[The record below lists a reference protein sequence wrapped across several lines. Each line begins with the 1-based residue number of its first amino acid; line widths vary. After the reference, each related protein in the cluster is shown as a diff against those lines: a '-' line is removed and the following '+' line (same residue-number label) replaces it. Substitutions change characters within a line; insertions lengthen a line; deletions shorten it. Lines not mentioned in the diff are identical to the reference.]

1 MAQSILS
8 RSVAVVKVPPSPFA
22 VGYFPSADEPSR
34 VRQLSLLIFLFL
46 CAAPLGARE
55 GLVRTLDGRLLEGQV
70 RLAPDRIW
78 VVNVA
83 RGLIS
88 AVQFTNLALLSF
100 PTNLLNTTPGELPDE
115 ALPGPWREA
124 DIGPARLP
132 GSTRHEHGTFTV
144 RGAGQSID
152 GEADAFHY
160 VFQRVHGDSEIVAEV
175 ASIQY
180 THPSAKAGL
189 MMRENMGEYSR
200 HVTVALTA
208 RRGGVLQVR
217 ANEHASTESAS
228 ELRIFAPHWLKL
240 KRRANEFTAFTS
252 PNGRVWSPM
261 GRVAVPMAENFYV
274 GLAVSSAHD
283 GMLNW
288 TTFRKVR
295 AAPKLW
301 QDNFAPEV
309 ELISGSVMTGSSLR
323 AEENELILG
332 GGLAAVKIPMSRVAR
347 IIYQPLSG
355 ELAWKTR
362 GSRPGVWVSNGDF
375 FDGEFRG
382 VHERQITLSSVLYG
396 LRTFAIDDEVL
407 AVVVQ
412 PRQLRPASF
421 ELQTSTGATLLA
433 SDVKLGDG
441 ELRLRESALGE
452 VRVPAFE
459 IFELRRR

>member
-1 MAQSILS
+1 M
-8 RSVAVVKVPPSPFA
+8 RH
-22 VGYFPSADEPSR
+22 
-34 VRQLSLLIFLFL
+34 LSLLLVLFL

-70 RLAPDRIW
+70 RLTPERIV

-100 PTNLLNTTPGELPDE
+100 PTNLLNHTVGELPDE

-144 RGAGQSID
+144 RGAGQRID
-152 GEADAFHY
+152 GQADAFHY
-160 VFQRVHGDSEIVAEV
+160 VFQPIHGDSEIVAEV

-180 THPSAKAGL
+180 THPSAQAGL

-217 ANEHASTESAS
+217 AKEHASTESAS
-228 ELRIFAPHWLKL
+228 GLRIFAPHWLKL
-240 KRRANEFTAFTS
+240 KRRTNEFTAFSS
-252 PNGRVWSPM
+252 PNGRVWSPL
-261 GRVAVPMAENFYV
+261 GKVSVPMADNFYV
-274 GLAVSSAHD
+274 GLAVASAHD

-295 AAPKLW
+295 AAPKLG
-301 QDNFAPEV
+301 QDSFVPEV
-309 ELISGSVMTGSSLR
+309 ELISGSVMTGPSVR
-323 AEENELILG
+323 ADKDEIILG
-332 GGLAAVKIPMSRVAR
+332 GGPAAVKIPVPRVAR
-347 IIYQPLSG
+347 ITCQPLSD

-362 GSRPGVWVSNGDF
+362 VSRPGVWVSNGDF

-382 VHERQITLSSVLYG
+382 IRQRQLTLSSVLYG
-396 LRTFAIDDEVL
+396 LRTFDLDDEVM
-407 AVVVQ
+407 AVVLH
-412 PRQLRPASF
+412 PRQPRPASF
-421 ELQTSTGATLLA
+421 ELQTTTGATLLA

-452 VRVPAFE
+452 MRLPAFE